1 MLQFAVYLI
10 TTVIYDL
17 ALARIV
23 IYSFTVLA
31 IRLYF
36 NYDRKLQS
44 LNSYSTGHWFIF

>member
-1 MLQFAVYLI
+1 MPQFSVYLI

-17 ALARIV
+17 ALDRIV

-44 LNSYSTGHWFIF
+44 SHSYSTGQWFIF